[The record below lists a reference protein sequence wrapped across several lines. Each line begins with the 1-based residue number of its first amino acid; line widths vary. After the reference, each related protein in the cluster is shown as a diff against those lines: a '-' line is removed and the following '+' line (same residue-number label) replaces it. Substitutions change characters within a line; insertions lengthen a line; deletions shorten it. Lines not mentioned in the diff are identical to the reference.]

1 MKELED
7 LRELYLEEIRRINKK
22 GDLDPHDA
30 EVAKIAL
37 EAIEKIDIICE
48 MDCYEDD
55 YSERMMPMR
64 RSYRSYNR
72 SFDDG
77 YYDRG
82 YSERRGRSMTTGR
95 YISRHDT
102 STQERMIRKLE
113 DMKLDAPDDETKM
126 AIDHVIDKL
135 ERH

>member
-30 EVAKIAL
+30 EVAKCAL
-37 EAIEKIDIICE
+37 EAIEKIDIICG
-48 MDCYEDD
+48 MDCWEDD

-64 RSYRSYNR
+64 RSYM
-72 SFDDG
+72 
-77 YYDRG
+77 DRD

-102 STQERMIRKLE
+102 GTQERMIRKLE
-113 DMKLDAPDDETKM
+113 DMKLDAPDNETKM